1 MNKRGV
7 GKEYIDD
14 LTTLYNR
21 RYFRQQIQEKLREA
35 EKSDIPLSIVFI
47 DLDHFKNVN
56 DTYGHTRGDAVLKGF
71 ALFLKNQLR
80 QDDTV
85 FRYGGDEFICVL
97 PNTNYKQ
104 AMGISQRIIE
114 RCRRMEFSQIRL
126 TVSIGIA
133 SFPKDATD
141 WKALVEVAD
150 KNMYS
155 AKRSGRDRIG
165 FFDKERRE
173 LIIPTK
179 EIVGRGAELEKIK
192 EISKSI
198 FSGKGGAVCV
208 SGEIGVGKTRL
219 VQEVAKDTHFQD
231 ALMLSSNLSATTRS
245 IPYFPFREIIRALVY
260 KECKECIEQIPRVYQ
275 MEIMKIVPEL
285 TNRAREM
292 GKDIFMVD
300 KYRLFEGIRRF
311 LSIGASKRPIL
322 IFIDNIHWADE
333 GSLDLLYY
341 LIRSLRENPV
351 FFFLIFRIEESKE
364 GYFQNI
370 LQLMSRE
377 GLYKE
382 IKLLPLKFQD
392 VALMLSLIL
401 DAKPS
406 TRLVEYVFKKTGGNP
421 FFIEEL
427 VKSLEENNAL
437 VWNRE
442 EWVFDETRKV
452 TIPYS
457 LEGVVER
464 KLSMID
470 RDAHRVIEYASVI
483 GREFNFSLL
492 REITGINEGLLFDL
506 MDEILEMRLLKE
518 SDSEQ
523 YYFSEDLI
531 REVVYQKISKGKL
544 RRYHQI
550 VGEKLLSLYKG
561 HTNEVVEELANHFYL
576 SGDRGKAVKY
586 SIIAGDRARDA
597 YANKDA
603 IRFYTW
609 AIESMDKTTKNR
621 TAKEIE
627 CLKKRAEVLNLMG
640 ENEKAIIDLEEAIK
654 KAKIIGDRKKKAD
667 CLCELSKILRETAH
681 YKEAMQKAEKA
692 FKIYKD
698 LGDKEGEASSLEL
711 IGSVYR
717 SLSNYPKALE
727 YYQNSLKI
735 QKEIGNSKGEAS
747 TLSSIGIVYGEM
759 GEYFRALD
767 LFKKALKIREKTG
780 DRQAVAAIYNNIG
793 IVYDF
798 LNDYSK
804 SLKYYQKSLDIVKE
818 IGDRKGEAIIL
829 NNLGLI
835 YLSIGEISKAMDFN
849 KQSLKIDKEI
859 GDRAGEA
866 ANLTNIGVAYEKLG
880 EFSTALKFYRMSLKI
895 YKEIGN
901 HEGETAS
908 LFCIGRVSKEKNDFS
923 SAEKYYNK
931 AYSIAREIKSK
942 FLLLDISL
950 AFAWLSLENDN
961 VIEAE
966 RWLKESL
973 PLIDEIG
980 TDVAKANLLCL
991 YGRLYTKKRK
1001 WNKAESSFKEAI
1013 SIYKNLKK
1021 KHEIAMVC
1029 YYQSLMFRESGDKIN
1044 ARKYYNRAKRIFKSI
1059 GAKGWIEKIK
1069 ARRE

>member
-21 RYFRQQIQEKLREA
+21 RYFCQQIQEKLKEA
-35 EKSDIPLSIVFI
+35 GKSDIPLSIVFI

-56 DTYGHTRGDAVLKGF
+56 DTYGHTRGDAVLKRF

-80 QDDTV
+80 QDDTL
-85 FRYGGDEFICVL
+85 FRYGGDEFICIL

-114 RCRRMEFSQIRL
+114 QCRRMEFSQIRL

-141 WKALVEVAD
+141 WKALLEVAD
-150 KNMYS
+150 KNMYN

-165 FFDKERRE
+165 FFERGRKN

-198 FSGKGGAVCV
+198 FSGKGGVVCI

-219 VQEVAKDTHFQD
+219 VQEVAKDTYFQD
-231 ALMLSSNLSATTRS
+231 ALMLSSNLSATTKS

-292 GKDIFMVD
+292 GEDIFMVD

-311 LSIGASKRPIL
+311 LSIGASKRPI
-322 IFIDNIHWADE
+322 FIVLDNIHWADE
-333 GSLDLLYY
+333 GFLDLLYY

-351 FFFLIFRIEESKE
+351 FFFLTFRIEESKE

-382 IKLLPLKFQD
+382 IKLLPFKFQD

-401 DAKPS
+401 DAKPP
-406 TRLVEYVFKKTGGNP
+406 TRLVEYIFKKTGGNP

-437 VWNRE
+437 VWNKE
-442 EWVFDETRKV
+442 EWVFDENRKV
-452 TIPYS
+452 IIPYS

-492 REITGINEGLLFDL
+492 REITGIKEGLLFDL
-506 MDEILEMRLLKE
+506 MDEILEIRLLKE
-518 SDSEQ
+518 RGIEQ
-523 YYFSEDLI
+523 YCFSEDLI
-531 REVVYQKISKGKL
+531 REIVYQKISKGKL
-544 RRYHQI
+544 RRYHQT

-576 SGDRGKAVKY
+576 SGDWGKAVKY

-609 AIESMDKTTKNR
+609 AIESLDKTTKNR
-621 TAKEIE
+621 TAKGIE

-640 ENEKAIIDLEEAIK
+640 ENEKAILDLKHAIK
-654 KAKIIGDRKKKAD
+654 KAKLMSDKKAEAD
-667 CLCELSKILRETAH
+667 CLIVLSNIYQDRGQ
-681 YKEAMQKAEKA
+681 YDKASQVISKADEIYEK
-692 FKIYKD
+692 
-698 LGDKEGEASSLEL
+698 LGDKCGKAETYKL
-711 IGSVYR
+711 IGNIHFY
-717 SLSNYPKALE
+717 LGEYQEALKC
-727 YYQNSLKI
+727 YKRSLKI
-735 QKEIGNSKGEAS
+735 KEALKDLLGQAENLNNIGVVYQTLGKFNQALEFFQQSLEISRAIGNPEIEGKN
-747 TLSSIGIVYGEM
+747 L
-759 GEYFRALD
+759 
-767 LFKKALKIREKTG
+767 
-780 DRQAVAAIYNNIG
+780 NNIG
-793 IVYDF
+793 IVYYNIGEYTRALRYYED
-798 LNDYSK
+798 
-804 SLKYYQKSLDIVKE
+804 SLKIFEEIGCRNAVAKGLSNIGSIYHILGEYEKALEFYKNGRKILNEIGNVQGEATNLFNTGSIYENLCNFDEALDLYQRSLKIVEE
-818 IGDRKGEAIIL
+818 IGDRQMEVACL
-829 NNLGLI
+829 SNLGNIHRRKGNYSLAEMYLGKAYALAQAINSDPLI
-835 YLSIGEISKAMDFN
+835 VYVL
-849 KQSLKIDKEI
+849 LKIIEY
-859 GDRAGEA
+859 
-866 ANLTNIGVAYEKLG
+866 NLAKDDL
-880 EFSTALKFYRMSLKI
+880 
-895 YKEIGN
+895 
-901 HEGETAS
+901 
-908 LFCIGRVSKEKNDFS
+908 
-923 SAEKYYNK
+923 NK
-931 AYSIAREIKSK
+931 AKKRLKEVSSFIDKLRSSEYKAH
-942 FLLLDISL
+942 L
-950 AFAWLSLENDN
+950 LSLLG
-961 VIEAE
+961 IF
-966 RWLKESL
+966 
-973 PLIDEIG
+973 
-980 TDVAKANLLCL
+980 
-991 YGRLYTKKRK
+991 YTKKKK
-1001 WNKAESSFKEAI
+1001 WEKAKSSFKNSV
-1013 SIYKNLKK
+1013 SILKEMKNEFEL
-1021 KHEIAMVC
+1021 AQVY
-1029 YYQSLMFRESGDKIN
+1029 YYQGLMFKEMGDKTN
-1044 ARKYYNRAKRIFKSI
+1044 ARKTLKKAKKLFEKFGASKWIAKI
-1059 GAKGWIEKIK
+1059 GF
-1069 ARRE
+1069 

>member
-1 MNKRGV
+1 MNKKGV

-21 RYFRQQIQEKLREA
+21 RYFCQQIQEKLREA
-35 EKSDIPLSIVFI
+35 EKSNIPLSIVFI

-85 FRYGGDEFICVL
+85 FRYGGDEFICIL

-155 AKRSGRDRIG
+155 AKRLGRDRIG

-231 ALMLSSNLSATTRS
+231 ALMLSSNLSATTKS

-292 GKDIFMVD
+292 GEDIFMVD

-311 LSIGASKRPIL
+311 LSIGASKRPIF

-452 TIPYS
+452 VIPYS

-506 MDEILEMRLLKE
+506 MDQILEMRLLKE

-523 YYFSEDLI
+523 YCFSEDLI
-531 REVVYQKISKGKL
+531 REIVYQKISKGKL

-561 HTNEVVEELANHFYL
+561 HTDEVVEELANHFYL

-654 KAKIIGDRKKKAD
+654 KAKIIGDKKAEAD
-667 CLCELSKILRETAH
+667 CLIVLSNIYQNTGQ
-681 YKEAMQKAEKA
+681 YDKASQVISKA
-692 FKIYKD
+692 QEIYEQ
-698 LGDKEGEASSLEL
+698 LGDKCGKAETYKL
-711 IGSVYR
+711 IGNIHFY
-717 SLSNYPKALE
+717 LGEYQEALKC
-727 YYQNSLKI
+727 YKRSLKI
-735 QKEIGNSKGEAS
+735 KEALKDLMGQAENLNNIGVVYQTLGKFNQALEFFQQSLEISRAIGNPEIEGKN
-747 TLSSIGIVYGEM
+747 L
-759 GEYFRALD
+759 
-767 LFKKALKIREKTG
+767 
-780 DRQAVAAIYNNIG
+780 NNIG
-793 IVYDF
+793 IVYYNIGEYTRALRYYED
-798 LNDYSK
+798 
-804 SLKYYQKSLDIVKE
+804 SLKIFEEIGCRNAVAKGLSNIGSIYHILGEYEKALEFYKNGRKILNEIGNVQGEATNLFNTGSIYENLCNFDEALDLYQRSLKIVEE
-818 IGDRKGEAIIL
+818 IGDRQMEVACL
-829 NNLGLI
+829 SNLGNIHRRKGNYSLAEMYLGKAYALAHEINSEPLI
-835 YLSIGEISKAMDFN
+835 VYVL
-849 KQSLKIDKEI
+849 LKIIEYNLAKDDLNEAQKRLKEVSSFI
-859 GDRAGEA
+859 D
-866 ANLTNIGVAYEKLG
+866 KLG
-880 EFSTALKFYRMSLKI
+880 SSEYKAHLFS
-895 YKEIGN
+895 
-901 HEGETAS
+901 
-908 LFCIGRVSKEKNDFS
+908 
-923 SAEKYYNK
+923 
-931 AYSIAREIKSK
+931 
-942 FLLLDISL
+942 LLGI
-950 AFAWLSLENDN
+950 F
-961 VIEAE
+961 
-966 RWLKESL
+966 
-973 PLIDEIG
+973 
-980 TDVAKANLLCL
+980 
-991 YGRLYTKKRK
+991 YTKKKK
-1001 WNKAESSFKEAI
+1001 WEKAKSSFKNSV
-1013 SIYKNLKK
+1013 SILKEMKNEFEL
-1021 KHEIAMVC
+1021 ARVY
-1029 YYQSLMFRESGDKIN
+1029 YYQGLMFKEMGDKTN
-1044 ARKYYNRAKRIFKSI
+1044 ARKALKKAKKIFEKFGASKWIAKI
-1059 GAKGWIEKIK
+1059 GF
-1069 ARRE
+1069 